1 MSTQRFNVEPA
12 PVNLDDTDHVGYL
25 IRDSFT
31 GYPVGDGKGVMILVY
46 GDRVAEVHTICAEMN
61 ERTSG
66 IAVGDSLGFEPYAEA
81 A

>member
-31 GYPVGDGKGVMILVY
+31 GYPVGDGKGGMILVY
-46 GDRVAEVHTICAEMN
+46 GDRVAEVNTICADMN

-66 IAVGDSLGFEPYAEA
+66 IAAEDSLAFEPYAEA